1 MAGHVADVNSSA
13 DDVCKFES
21 GTAIGVVEWE
31 RKAIEMHVREL
42 DE

>member
-1 MAGHVADVNSSA
+1 MAVHVADVNSSE
-13 DDVCKFES
+13 DDVFKFES
-21 GTAIGVVEWE
+21 GKAIGLEEWE